1 MKETFFLARR
11 CGNFRIRGPLAAL
24 ALGGALWGCAPREPA
39 PPPASAEGRVET
51 RSAAVESVVRPDL
64 ARYFEGVEGTFV
76 LYDADAARYVR
87 YNPERARER
96 FLPASTFKIP
106 NSLIALETGVV
117 PDVDR
122 VLAWDSAAAPRRD
135 WWPAPWSRSHDMR
148 SAFAHSVVW
157 YYQELARRIGAER
170 MQRHLDR
177 FGYGNRDLSGGIDRF
192 WLSGGLRISPDE
204 QVEFLRRFYEGELGI
219 SPRATQ
225 AVKEIMV
232 LESTPEYRLSGKTG
246 TAELSE
252 ERELGWLVGYVE
264 RAGKV
269 YYYALNVEGEDV
281 FEEWSRE
288 RRREVAKRIL
298 RDLDVLPDPARTA
311 ALSPAPG
318 DVRLA
323 PDVLVRRLA
332 PGLWVHVTLGEFPGP
347 AYIPVNGALLETED
361 GSVLF
366 DTGWNDRQAEVL
378 LDWAAR
384 DLGRPVRRAVVTH
397 SHYDRTGGIRALR
410 ARGIPV
416 AGLAL
421 TAELARAEGNPAP
434 DSVIG
439 LESGARR
446 DPAGFEL
453 LYPGAGHTRDN
464 VVVYFPRQRVL
475 LGGCLVK
482 ADTATTLGN
491 VADADV
497 PNWPR
502 AVARVRAAYPEARI
516 VIPGHGALGGPSA
529 LTWTERLVREKGR

>member
-1 MKETFFLARR
+1 MTETLFLARR
-11 CGNFRIRGPLAAL
+11 CGNFRIHRSIPAL
-24 ALGGALWGCAPREPA
+24 AVFGALWGCAPREPA
-39 PPPASAEGRVET
+39 PPRTVRAEVPSRDEG
-51 RSAAVESVVRPDL
+51 SVVRPDL
-64 ARYFEGVEGTFV
+64 AKYFEGVEGAFV
-76 LYDADAARYVR
+76 LYDPDGARYVR
-87 YNPERARER
+87 YNPERARDR

-106 NSLIALETGVV
+106 NSLIALDAGVV
-117 PDVDR
+117 PDADR
-122 VLAWDSAAAPRRD
+122 VLAWDSTVAPRQA
-135 WWPAPWSRSHDMR
+135 WWPASWSRSHDMR
-148 SAFAHSVVW
+148 SAFSNSAVW

-204 QVEFLRRFYEGELGI
+204 QVDFLRRFYQGELGA
-219 SPRATQ
+219 SPRSTQ

-232 LESTPEYRLSGKTG
+232 LETTPEYRLSGKTG
-246 TAELSE
+246 TAELSA

-269 YYYALNVEGEDV
+269 YYYALNVEGDDV
-281 FEEWSRE
+281 WEEWNRE
-288 RRREVAKRIL
+288 RRVEVVKRIL
-298 RDLDVLPDPARTA
+298 RDLGVLPDPARTA

-323 PDVLVRRLA
+323 PDVLVRRIA
-332 PGLWVHVTLGEFPGP
+332 PGLWLHVTLGEFPGP
-347 AYIPVNGALLETED
+347 AYIPVNGALLVTED

-366 DTGWNDRQAEVL
+366 DTGWNDRHAEVL

-421 TAELARAEGNPAP
+421 TAELARAAGEPAP
-434 DSVIG
+434 DSIPG
-439 LESGARR
+439 LGSGPWR
-446 DPAGFEL
+446 DSAGFEL
-453 LYPGAGHTRDN
+453 LHPGAGHTRDN
-464 VVVYFPRQRVL
+464 VVAYFPRQRVL

-502 AVARVRAAYPEARI
+502 AVARVRAAYPEVRI

-529 LTWTERLVREKGR
+529 LAWTERLVREKGR